1 MWLATLILCTALGA
15 DAPSYTIE
23 QIVFEHDG
31 RISETILRS
40 ELGLNAPATLSE
52 SDLRNGQHRIRR
64 LPFVLD
70 ADLSLK
76 KGSKRGLYVLLIT
89 VEEAPRGTWLILST
103 PLQLTAD
110 DVFEGGDTTLSPP
123 IPIPLYSWRWPIG
136 RKALL
141 QYTTPGFLNY
151 GRFGIAERGVFSAG
165 LSFPGNATP
174 STIPESGRATIPEI
188 DFDAWRLDTSF
199 DWRIRGD
206 HWMAVSAA
214 QMQGTASKL
223 LIAGAD
229 DQEFDAQIKQAR
241 YQLTWRRNTLDH
253 SIFTTSGSL
262 LSMAIAREDEVR
274 ERFGQLEA
282 DNQSKLARFNSRIFR
297 PLGSQSYIQMGGE
310 LQARWNRF
318 DSQSTDLNGEPLGN
332 YRQDHIHLDMGW
344 GRQWLQQRI
353 WGFTGDIRLGLTG
366 SVRRSLSEQEDLY
379 PDPNFTRSSLGLA
392 LTARSPK
399 LLMQFSLIY
408 TSTPTELYP

>member
-1 MWLATLILCTALGA
+1 MWLATWILCAALGA
-15 DAPSYTIE
+15 DAPSYSIE

-31 RISETILRS
+31 RVNESILRS
-40 ELGLNAPATLSE
+40 ELGLTAPATYSE
-52 SDLRNGQHRIRR
+52 SDLRNGQYRIRR

-70 ADLSLK
+70 AELSLK

-110 DVFEGGDTTLSPP
+110 DAFEGGDTTLSPP
-123 IPIPLYSWRWPIG
+123 IPVPLYSWRWPIG

-151 GRFGIAERGVFSAG
+151 SRFGIAERGVFSAA
-165 LSFPGNATP
+165 LSLPGYAAPWNL
-174 STIPESGRATIPEI
+174 PENGRATVAEV
-188 DFDAWRLDTSF
+188 DFDAGRFNTSF
-199 DWRIRGD
+199 DWRIHGD
-206 HWMAVSAA
+206 HWIAVSAA
-214 QMQGTASKL
+214 HMQGTASKL
-223 LIAGAD
+223 LIAGAEE
-229 DQEFDAQIKQAR
+229 QEVDAKVKQSQ

-262 LSMAIAREDEVR
+262 WSMAIAREDELR
-274 ERFGQLEA
+274 ERVSQLDA
-282 DNQSKLARFNSRIFR
+282 QNRSSLARFNARMFR
-297 PLGSQSYIQMGGE
+297 PLGSKSYLQMGGE

-318 DSQSTDLNGEPLGN
+318 DSLSTDLNGDPLGD
-332 YRQDHIHLDMGW
+332 YRQDHIGLEMGW
-344 GRQWLQQRI
+344 GRQWMQHRI
-353 WGFTGDIRLGLTG
+353 WGFSGDIRLELIG
-366 SVRRSLSEQEDLY
+366 SVRRSHSDQEALN

-399 LLMQFSLIY
+399 LLMQLSFIY